1 MKMSD
6 RILVWVFILVATP
19 AWSEVFLHWTSAT
32 LPPAKELGLN
42 ELVLSWNDSLSP
54 QVQAARR
61 LGYRVYVEV
70 PLDRAAS
77 AAETGATGLEGIML
91 IARQSETAELEKSL
105 PKLRS
110 DYPKLRFLVLD
121 PDGKLPQMRGSLV
134 IKRGS
139 VLEVSSPTAQP
150 WIDTNLALVKIDRRS
165 HPWQVP
171 LYTFSWGGLSDS
183 GQQQLAPTA
192 EDYSLAIA
200 EAGAF
205 HADLILE
212 LDEHLQKA
220 LSEHDPEAWTL
231 WNQVR
236 PYANFYAH
244 TAEQGLEA
252 AANVAVV
259 VDDLDTSDEPMNL
272 LARHNIPFKVLKPAD
287 LKSEE
292 LAGFDLLVV
301 FAKPDRETCE
311 RIAEVASHG
320 KTVVLVDAH
329 GSYPWQNGNS
339 VRLNEHAVSYAL
351 GKGKVLELSEP
362 VIDPETFAQDIRRL
376 LGTQSVLINLWN
388 GLTTVAVPYSEHGG
402 TVKLLEF
409 VNYAEE
415 PLRVQVQVKG
425 SFASIRYETPEHGC
439 CESLV
444 PVKHNGFTEF
454 VIPELRIAG
463 RVRLEANDAP
473 ASGVSPR

>member
-1 MKMSD
+1 
-6 RILVWVFILVATP
+6 
-19 AWSEVFLHWTSAT
+19 
-32 LPPAKELGLN
+32 
-42 ELVLSWNDSLSP
+42 
-54 QVQAARR
+54 
-61 LGYRVYVEV
+61 
-70 PLDRAAS
+70 
-77 AAETGATGLEGIML
+77 LEGIIL
-91 IARQSETAELEKSL
+91 TVRQSESAELEKSL

-110 DYPKLRFLVLD
+110 DYPKLRFLVLN
-121 PDGKLPQMRGSLV
+121 PDGKLPQMRGGLV

-150 WIDTNLALVKIDRRS
+150 WIDTNLALVRIERRS
-165 HPWQVP
+165 HPGQVP
-171 LYTFSWGGLSDS
+171 LYTFSWEGLSDS
-183 GQQQLAPTA
+183 GQQPLAPTA

-200 EAGAF
+200 EAGAL

-212 LDEHLQKA
+212 LDARLQKA

-231 WNQVR
+231 WNHVR
-236 PYANFYAH
+236 RYAKFSSRVG
-244 TAEQGLEA
+244 EKGPDA

-259 VDDLDTSDEPMNL
+259 VDVLDTSDEPMNL

-287 LKSEE
+287 LKSED
-292 LAGFDLLVV
+292 LGGFDVLVV

-311 RIAEVASHG
+311 RITEAATHG
-320 KTVVLVDAH
+320 KTVVLVEAH

-339 VRLNEHAVSYAL
+339 VRLSEHAVSYAV
-351 GKGKVLELSEP
+351 GNGKVLELSEP
-362 VIDPETFAQDIRRL
+362 VTDPETFAQDIRRL
-376 LGTQSVLINLWN
+376 LGTQNVLMSLWN
-388 GLTTVAVPYSEHGG
+388 GLTTIAVPYSEHGR
-402 TVKLLEF
+402 TVKVLEF

-425 SFASIRYETPEHGC
+425 SFASIRYETPEHEC

-463 RVRLEANDAP
+463 RVHLEANQVNAAP
-473 ASGVSPR
+473 ASVVRPASGIF